1 MSSHGRGLA
10 ALYLRFDAVEQIHA
24 RPAGREISL
33 DLGIPLKA
41 VPFGKPIEKG
51 SLLFARQPLDR
62 VLDIGHVHIGIIPR
76 SGPPAQCKRHKPPSG
91 TECC

>member
-1 MSSHGRGLA
+1 
-10 ALYLRFDAVEQIHA
+10 
-24 RPAGREISL
+24 
-33 DLGIPLKA
+33 
-41 VPFGKPIEKG
+41 
-51 SLLFARQPLDR
+51 